1 MKESKIEMIK
11 LISALLCVWFSFI
24 IPDQV
29 YSQTN
34 CDFVKKVQDYQGS
47 VKLRNKSKTI
57 VLDSTTFNLDNY
69 LGMFNKLKLDSD
81 KICKVYYDYNL
92 FFGKPI
98 IYVTSKSFNLT
109 EYIERITQRR
119 LNAKPPIPYLTNKE
133 ILNYEDVKQD
143 NMARFAQ
150 NEKVRA
156 FNNLIPENSEEGFFQ
171 FLFFYVVGE
180 QFALIG
186 HSNMDQKIVLCTK
199 QDFNAEIERYSN
211 KKLGILNR
219 KQSKVLLITDP
230 TPIIKLNESIC
241 SITWY
246 ELETYHGLFQK
257 TYIIERNSPF
267 RVQETK
273 KNQIFA
279 ITPDI
284 EY

>member
-1 MKESKIEMIK
+1 MIK
-11 LISALLCVWFSFI
+11 LISALLCVWFSFN

-109 EYIERITQRR
+109 EYIERITQKR
-119 LNAKPPIPYLTNKE
+119 LNEKPPIPYLINKE
-133 ILNYEDVKQD
+133 KINYEDVKRD
-143 NMARFAQ
+143 NMARFAK

-186 HSNMDQKIVLCTK
+186 HSNMDQKMVLCTK

-246 ELETYHGLFQK
+246 ELETYYGLFQK

>member
-1 MKESKIEMIK
+1 MKDSKIEMNK
-11 LISALLCVWFSFI
+11 LLSILSCLCFSFI

-29 YSQTN
+29 YAQTN

-47 VKLRNKSKTI
+47 VKLQNQSNTI
-57 VLDSTTFNLDNY
+57 VLDSTTFNLDTY
-69 LGMFNKLKLDSD
+69 LGMFNKLKLDTD
-81 KICKVYYDYNL
+81 KICKVYYDYFPL
-92 FFGKPI
+92 FGKPI
-98 IYVTSKSFNLT
+98 IYTTSKSFNLT
-109 EYIERITQRR
+109 EYIERITQKR
-119 LNAKPPIPYLTNKE
+119 LDEKSPVPYLKIKE
-133 ILNYEDVKQD
+133 KLNYEDVKQY
-143 NMARFAQ
+143 NMARFAK
-150 NEKVRA
+150 NEKGRA
-156 FNNLIPENSEEGFFQ
+156 VNNLIPENTEEGFFQ
-171 FLFFYVVGE
+171 FLLFYVIGE

-186 HSNMDQKIVLCTK
+186 HSNLDQKIVLCTR
-199 QDFNAEIERYSN
+199 QDFNAEIEKYSN

-219 KQSKVLLITDP
+219 KQLKVLLNTDP
-230 TPIIKLNESIC
+230 TPIIKINESIC

-279 ITPDI
+279 ITQDI